1 MSAATD
7 RFAAAAARCTASV
20 FARLANAGAEAF
32 DANGVPVAF
41 DVVFDAPSA
50 QAGFV
55 ADIGPQ
61 AHCQTADVAD
71 VEWGSGITINGTAYT
86 VTGIQP
92 DGTGVTVLQL
102 REA

>member
-20 FARLANAGAEAF
+20 FARLANASAEAL
-32 DANGVPVAF
+32 DGNNLPIAF
-41 DVVFDAPSA
+41 DVVFDAPAA

-61 AHCQTADVAD
+61 ALCQTADVAA
-71 VEWGSGITINGTAYT
+71 VAWGSGITIAGTDYT
-86 VTGIQP
+86 VSAIQP
-92 DGTGVTVLQL
+92 DGTGVTTLQL